1 VDNLNIISRLKV
13 YFQKT
18 VSDLNLQIIMKKLI
32 LLLLFIP
39 FVSFGQGYWDN
50 WHKNDIENW
59 RNSLSGFKYLRSPST
74 FHFSGTNSFEGIF
87 VSQNLFYA
95 GATPRKQILLFKDGN
110 SPDEYSTRSLF
121 RHMAS
126 KVLSYSKIRSFSRS
140 VDWETEFI
148 SGIKYEIDEYK
159 YELGIFRR
167 GDEFLIKRVG
177 YNPDLEKLTLE
188 ELSDAKLFYE
198 TSGISELNPFDLK
211 SYSEFFGSD
220 LLIFHKANV
229 SMKLFGWLGDGYLY
243 FSRLENGVLGLAN
256 GMRDDCIEKIAI
268 DPTNWGKSTNYQRL
282 WTVYHEIAHD
292 LYNIQHNDPNAGL
305 LMSAR
310 IPSEVSFIDFFLAKK
325 RLLTYL
331 ATLDPDDYDCSVEK
345 LKNVEKTD
353 YLKKSVKS
361 VNEF

>member
-1 VDNLNIISRLKV
+1 
-13 YFQKT
+13 
-18 VSDLNLQIIMKKLI
+18 MKKLI
-32 LLLLFIP
+32 LILLFIP
-39 FVSFGQGYWDN
+39 LVSFGQGYWDN

-198 TSGISELNPFDLK
+198 TS
-211 SYSEFFGSD
+211 
-220 LLIFHKANV
+220 
-229 SMKLFGWLGDGYLY
+229 
-243 FSRLENGVLGLAN
+243 
-256 GMRDDCIEKIAI
+256 
-268 DPTNWGKSTNYQRL
+268 
-282 WTVYHEIAHD
+282 
-292 LYNIQHNDPNAGL
+292 
-305 LMSAR
+305 
-310 IPSEVSFIDFFLAKK
+310 
-325 RLLTYL
+325 
-331 ATLDPDDYDCSVEK
+331 
-345 LKNVEKTD
+345 
-353 YLKKSVKS
+353 
-361 VNEF
+361 